1 MVAASALAA
10 CGEGVGAWLSA
21 TSVSVED
28 ESSSAS
34 RSARHSVAKLSE
46 RTSSLLRANVDMKR
60 DVEGRR
66 PLWLDSPTGVRER
79 KPANGSKRK
88 RGKNVAV
95 ETAASGISALA
106 AAFDPSTP
114 AESAPP
120 LARSSPELIS
130 MFSLLSEISTTH
142 LVAAVALGVL
152 LLLAVLRIALP
163 HIAASGMAATL
174 KRHQLDPSIKLGPH
188 LPALVSGTGKSGRW
202 SWTERARVWLMR
214 TVYDLGGSPRSLSNA
229 SDLSLACDIVLPPQ
243 AHGNRF
249 LARCFESGDAGCPQC
264 ATADEVSQQPHTS
277 HIHQAAMAASASASA
292 SATAAPVEV
301 PVRVY
306 LPKHQSSAAAAG
318 SGLPIIIYFHGGGF
332 VLGSPCSHDML
343 CHALCARTGACV
355 VSVHYR
361 LAPEHRFPAAL
372 DDCIAALEYC
382 HANASALLQAA
393 CARVTYKGPPLN
405 PDCIFLSGD
414 SAGGQLTLATA
425 MYARDHE
432 LSSYGAIRGLAPLYP
447 TTDTL
452 TEFPSMRG
460 YCDAGLLLRRDDM
473 TFFRQ
478 AYFGIPAAESERSF
492 LAAKESSSFS
502 DAALTSLC
510 TSLGIEHMG
519 DSGTHAAGASSSSA
533 LPASVATVRTPR
545 TGTPTRSAS
554 KAGRSIEVRARSSL
568 SEWRDARRRTAAAL
582 WTGGVVSERAC
593 VQLSSVYFSVAA
605 HPMLDEDAA
614 VSTAD
619 ALSPLPPTLF
629 VPCELDVLRDESLLM
644 AARMRDWHTRA
655 QRVLA
660 DKRGR
665 VSARSPE
672 QLVQIALVKRAPHA
686 IFSFPTAPEW
696 SPALDSV
703 VQFVRA
709 HAVE

>member
-1 MVAASALAA
+1 MAASALVLG
-10 CGEGVGAWLSA
+10 GEGVGAWLSA

-28 ESSSAS
+28 ASSSAS
-34 RSARHSVAKLSE
+34 RSARHSVATLSV
-46 RTSSLLRANVDMKR
+46 RTSSLLRANADMR
-60 DVEGRR
+60 VLREMWSRAGRLAR
-66 PLWLDSPTGVRER
+66 HARTTE
-79 KPANGSKRK
+79 RK
-88 RGKNVAV
+88 RGKKV
-95 ETAASGISALA
+95 
-106 AAFDPSTP
+106 P
-114 AESAPP
+114 AETDPP
-120 LARSSPELIS
+120 QMIQPSHHSP
-130 MFSLLSEISTTH
+130 MPSLLSELSSAH
-142 LVAAVALGVL
+142 LVAAAAVCCL
-152 LLLAVLRIALP
+152 LLLTLVRMFLPRIA
-163 HIAASGMAATL
+163 AAGMAATL
-174 KRHQLDPSIKLGPH
+174 RRHQRDPSVQYGPH
-188 LPALVSGTGKSGRW
+188 LFNLTNGTGKSGHW
-202 SWTERARVWLMR
+202 SWTERARIWFLRALME
-214 TVYDLGGSPRSLSNA
+214 LGGAPEVLDAR
-229 SDLSLACDIVLPPQ
+229 DLSLACDIVLPPQ

-292 SATAAPVEV
+292 APVEV

-306 LPKHQSSAAAAG
+306 LPKHQSSAAPSD

-332 VLGSPCSHDML
+332 VLGSPRSHDML

-361 LAPEHRFPAAL
+361 LAPEHYFPAAL
-372 DDCIAALEYC
+372 DDCISALEYC
-382 HANASALLQAA
+382 HLNASALLQAA

-447 TTDTL
+447 TTDAL
-452 TEFPSMRG
+452 TEFPSNRAH
-460 YCDAGLLLRRDDM
+460 CDAGLLLRRADM

-502 DAALTSLC
+502 DASLASLC
-510 TSLGIEHMG
+510 TSLGIEHIG
-519 DSGTHAAGASSSSA
+519 GSGTHAAAAASNSALAASSA
-533 LPASVATVRTPR
+533 AVRTPR

-605 HPMLDEDAA
+605 HPMLDEDAE

-644 AARMRDWHTRA
+644 AARMRDWHARA

-665 VSARSPE
+665 VAARSPE

-696 SPALDSV
+696 SPALDTV
-703 VQFVRA
+703 VRFVHA